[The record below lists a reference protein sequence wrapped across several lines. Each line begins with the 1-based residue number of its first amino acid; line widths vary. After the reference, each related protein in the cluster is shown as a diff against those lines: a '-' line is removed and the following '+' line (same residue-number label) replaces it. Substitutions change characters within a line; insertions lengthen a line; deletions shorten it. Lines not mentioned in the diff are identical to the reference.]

1 MDKVETGIKGNT
13 VPIWEKYMLTVDEA
27 AQYFGI
33 GEKKIRM
40 LISENAESDYCF
52 TVQVGNKSLINRQKF
67 EKFLNQTTA
76 LQENK
81 KLCRFKVANK
91 VLVWY
96 NKLVVLG
103 LLRRKE
109 QDV

>member
-40 LISENAESDYCF
+40 LF
-52 TVQVGNKSLINRQKF
+52 
-67 EKFLNQTTA
+67 
-76 LQENK
+76 
-81 KLCRFKVANK
+81 
-91 VLVWY
+91 
-96 NKLVVLG
+96 
-103 LLRRKE
+103 
-109 QDV
+109 